1 MPNNLSFVTVPNV
14 IGMGR
19 GQAEGVLSSVPLRFI
34 ARLVSSPTGLGSAA
48 AQTPVAG
55 TSVLEYAVVTVEY
68 PNPLLD
74 AEEPIDG
81 PVPINGLLEGTITA
95 VFVGKKGAGIG
106 FSPDP
111 SIPPF
116 EYILYNDA
124 DQTTREGYMRRG
136 ALLALAQRAFTGK
149 DNVRINFA
157 DKVVQVIYMFR

>member
-1 MPNNLSFVTVPNV
+1 MANDLQSVTVPNV

-19 GQAEGVLSSVPLRFI
+19 GEAEQLLTSVPLCFI
-34 ARLVSSPTGLGSAA
+34 ARLVSSAIGGGIASE
-48 AQTPVAG
+48 QSPVAG
-55 TSVLEYAVVTVEY
+55 SIVLEYSVVTVVY
-68 PNPLLD
+68 PNPILD
-74 AEEPIDG
+74 ADEPLDG

-95 VFVGKKGAGIG
+95 VSVGKDVAGIG

-116 EYILYNDA
+116 EYLLYDDA
-124 DQTTREGYMRRG
+124 DPTTREGYMRRG

-157 DKVVQVIYMFR
+157 NKMVNVLYIFH